1 MTPYNLIIRDVNR
14 IAVKSKLLTGTYVLQ
29 TNRVKF
35 NQNEVDPT
43 CQLCKQDKETLH
55 HFLITCTTL
64 EDCRKTIM
72 IDIHNIISDLLSI
85 WPLTAKYS
93 LVELIVDS
101 SVILEDCAAN
111 GVSHLRPLVYYITTV
126 GDLYIC
132 YLQQDIVY

>member
-1 MTPYNLIIRDVNR
+1 M
-14 IAVKSKLLTGTYVLQ
+14 KSKISTGTYILQ
-29 TNRVKF
+29 TNRVKV

-55 HFLITCTTL
+55 HFLITCKAL

-72 IDIHNIISDLLSI
+72 IDIHNIISGLLFF

-93 LVELIVDS
+93 LVQLVVDS

-111 GVSHLRPLVYYITTV
+111 GVSQLGETIDLLHYHSRRLVYMLHAARYSLLDIQCKFKKKKR
-126 GDLYIC
+126 GD
-132 YLQQDIVY
+132 